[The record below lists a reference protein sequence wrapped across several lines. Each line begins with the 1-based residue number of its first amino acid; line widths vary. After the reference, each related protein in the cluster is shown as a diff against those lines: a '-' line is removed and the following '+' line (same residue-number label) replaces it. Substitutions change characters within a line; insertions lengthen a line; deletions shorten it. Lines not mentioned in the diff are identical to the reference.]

1 MRRILVIGLIALS
14 TSGCAMIARNAVA
27 AATRPD
33 PGKMLADA
41 DTDGDGRITRAEF
54 TAARAK
60 LFVKLDRNADGYLDK
75 QDVPQRFLARRNSD
89 SGDRLQEAMVM
100 LDKNG
105 DGRISRDEFVN
116 GPGLLFERA
125 DTNHDGV
132 VDAKELAAFRATIAA
147 RRAQ

>member
-1 MRRILVIGLIALS
+1 MRAILLIGLIALS
-14 TSGCAMIARNAVA
+14 TSGCAMVARNALA

-33 PGKMLADA
+33 PGQMLADA
-41 DTDGDGRITRAEF
+41 DINGDGRITRAEF
-54 TAARAK
+54 TAARAR

-75 QDVPQRFLARRNSD
+75 QDVPQRLLARRND
-89 SGDRLQEAMVM
+89 ENGGRLKEAMMM

-105 DGRISRDEFVN
+105 DGRISRDEFVS
-116 GPGLLFERA
+116 GPSLMFDRA

-132 VDAKELAAFRATIAA
+132 IDAGELAAFRAVIAA